1 MGFASR
7 PLQSIDS
14 LKSELSRTKGN
25 DRILTLISLSEA
37 YRNIHFADCIDYG
50 MIAIDEARLLGDV
63 ALEAKAYK
71 SLGVSAY
78 YKGDF
83 EKSISFYQNSLELY
97 KKTEDSK
104 GMAACLN
111 NIGIVFEEKADFESA
126 SKYYTESY
134 EQEKLMDNQEGMAI
148 SLISLGNINYHLNNL
163 KEALDNYFQ
172 ALLIFETLDNKSG
185 EGYAYNSLGI
195 VFLEWNNA
203 GKAIQYFRMA
213 LQLYEEI
220 GDEVGMSKVLTN
232 MGELYCDEFKNY
244 KTALDYYN
252 RSLAI
257 KKKQE
262 DNIGIALLYNNL
274 GSLYARME
282 DFNKAGIYLRKSH
295 KLYSEMESITGLVM
309 VEYNMGKMYQSD
321 EKYTLAI
328 EKYASSLEMASE
340 SGMNDYISLN
350 HKGLML
356 CNSHLSNDE
365 EFDKYFNLYEL
376 GRDSIIDGLRLGQ
389 MLEIESNY
397 DIERILKRSEGLK
410 EENLKKEEVI
420 RKLKLWM
427 TALSGL
433 IILIVFGY
441 VLFLRVRKE
450 K

>member
-14 LKSELSRTKGN
+14 LKDELSRTKGDN
-25 DRILTLISLSEA
+25 RILTLISLSEA

-63 ALEAKAYK
+63 SLEAKAYK
-71 SLGVSAY
+71 SLGISAY
-78 YKGDF
+78 YKGEFD
-83 EKSISFYQNSLELY
+83 KSISFYQSSMELY
-97 KKTEDSK
+97 ERIEDK
-104 GMAACLN
+104 AGVAACLN

-126 SKYYTESY
+126 SEYYTKSF
-134 EQEKLMDNQEGMAI
+134 EQEKLMNNQEGMAI

-172 ALLIFETLDNKSG
+172 ALLMFETLGNKSG

-195 VFLEWNNA
+195 VFLEWNNPE
-203 GKAIQYFRMA
+203 KAIKYFELA
-213 LQLYEEI
+213 LNVYEEI
-220 GDEVGMSKVLTN
+220 GDEVGLSKVLTN
-232 MGELYCDEFKNY
+232 LGELYCDKFKNY
-244 KTALDYYN
+244 KEALDYYN
-252 RSLAI
+252 RSLSI

-282 DFNKAGIYLRKSH
+282 DFNKAYIYLQKSH
-295 KLYSEMESITGLVM
+295 KLYSEMESVTGLVM
-309 VEYNMGKMYQSD
+309 VDYNMGKMYQAN
-321 EKYTLAI
+321 ERCTLAI
-328 EKYASSLEMASE
+328 EKYTSSLNMASK
-340 SGMNDYISLN
+340 SAMNDYVLLN
-350 HKGLML
+350 QKGLML
-356 CNSHLSNDE
+356 CNSRLSNAE
-365 EFDKYFNLYEL
+365 EFNKYFSLYEM
-376 GRDSIIDGLRLGQ
+376 GRDSVIDNLRLTQ

-410 EENLKKEEVI
+410 EENREKEIVI
-420 RKLKLWM
+420 RQLKLWM

-433 IILIVFGY
+433 IILIIFGY